1 MRYYLGFVL
10 FGLLMSG
17 LCLVLEVHSAP
28 PALVLIGLFGANAAD
43 EEAARADVDVRAAL
57 PA

>member
-17 LCLVLEVHSAP
+17 VCLVLEVHSAP
-28 PALVLIGLFGANAAD
+28 PALVLIGVFGANAAD
-43 EEAARADVDVRAAL
+43 EDAERADDDERAAL

>member
-10 FGLLMSG
+10 FGLLMGG

-28 PALVLIGLFGANAAD
+28 PALVLMGWFGANAAD
-43 EEAARADVDVRAAL
+43 EEAKRADDDGHAAL